1 LLGLKEGGNI
11 MKSAPK
17 RVLLACAVLIIAILG
32 GFWAFGYHTFEFNGG
47 IGISDNG
54 FFSYPRYR
62 AQLGELPL
70 WKSSDYLFTVHG
82 LPPGPLDLA
91 LQVRD
96 ATYANRAELTSLP
109 TLISVAIV
117 DNDGKQICSVSGSLS
132 DAKDRDHSGWVLAS
146 SDASASFW
154 QLSCQ
159 QLPISRFKTYTIK
172 VALVGADDHSPHK
185 MLVAVLQGGGNELP

>member
-1 LLGLKEGGNI
+1 
-11 MKSAPK
+11 MKITPK
-17 RVLLACAVLIIAILG
+17 RVLLACAVFVIAIMG
-32 GFWAFGYHTFEFNGG
+32 GFWAFGYHTFEFKGG
-47 IGISDNG
+47 IGVSDNG

-70 WKSSDYLFTVHG
+70 WKSSAYLFTIHG

-96 ATYANRAELTSLP
+96 ATHADRAELTSLP
-109 TLISVAIV
+109 ASISVAIK
-117 DNDGKQICSVSGSLS
+117 DDGGKQICSVSGSLS

-154 QLSCQ
+154 QPNCQ
-159 QLPISRFKTYTIK
+159 QLPISRFKTYTVKI
-172 VALVGADDHSPHK
+172 VLTGADDRSTRK
-185 MLVAVLQGGGNELP
+185 MIVPVLQGGGNELP